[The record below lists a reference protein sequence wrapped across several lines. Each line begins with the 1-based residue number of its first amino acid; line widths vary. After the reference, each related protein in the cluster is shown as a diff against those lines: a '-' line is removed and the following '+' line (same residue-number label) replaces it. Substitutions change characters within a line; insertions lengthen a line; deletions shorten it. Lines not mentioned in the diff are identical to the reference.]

1 MLSFSNEVDPF
12 FSATHIY
19 FSNTN
24 LVLFFW
30 LWGGGGVVVVVVG
43 GRLTCEPTYAQVD
56 VMLVMHIKILKQ
68 S

>member
-30 LWGGGGVVVVVVG
+30 LWGGGGG
-43 GRLTCEPTYAQVD
+43 GGGGGWGEIN
-56 VMLVMHIKILKQ
+56 M
-68 S
+68 